1 MKQSLLFT
9 KTLHQA
15 PKDEEATNANFL
27 IRAGFVDKVMAGVYN
42 LLPLGFRV
50 LRKIEKIIREEMI
63 AVGGQELVL
72 SSLQPKKNW
81 EQTGRWDRLD
91 ILFRFTSFHS
101 KNEYALGPTHEEI
114 IVPLLKKYISSYR
127 DLPAYVFQIQNK
139 FRDEKRAKSGLLRG
153 REFIMKDLYSFHADE
168 KDLDA
173 YYEKVKKAYLKI
185 FRRVGLGKLTYLTF
199 ASGGTFSQY
208 SHEFQTLAQNGEDTI
223 HLCDKCLVAINQE
236 IIKQQKI
243 CPVCSGSNLQE
254 KSATEIGNIFKLK
267 TKFSEVF
274 ELFYKDKRGQ
284 NQKVYMGCY
293 GIGLTR
299 LIGAIVE
306 VFHDKKGII
315 WPVEIAPFKFHLIE
329 LKQGLAKKIYEQSQ
343 KDGLE
348 VLYDDRLNASIGEKL
363 NDADLIGLPYRLVV
377 SDKTK
382 NKIEIKKRGQNKVK
396 LIKYEDLRKF

>member
-1 MKQSLLFT
+1 MKQSSLFT
-9 KTLHQA
+9 KTLYQA
-15 PKDEEATNANFL
+15 PKDEEATNANLL

-50 LRKIEKIIREEMI
+50 FKKIEKIIREEMI

-81 EQTGRWDRLD
+81 EQTDRWDQLD
-91 ILFRFTSFHS
+91 VLFRFTSFYS
-101 KNEYALGPTHEEI
+101 KNEYALGPTHEE
-114 IVPLLKKYISSYR
+114 VVTPLLKKYISSYR

-153 REFIMKDLYSFHADE
+153 REFVMKDLYSFHADE
-168 KDLDA
+168 KDLDSF
-173 YYEKVKKAYLKI
+173 YEKAQKAYFKI

-208 SHEFQTLAQNGEDTI
+208 SHEFQTLAQNGEDI
-223 HLCDKCLVAINQE
+223 IYFCDKCQVAVNNE
-236 IIKQQKI
+236 IIKQQKT
-243 CPVCSGSNLQE
+243 CPICSGSNLQK
-254 KSATEIGNIFKLK
+254 KSAVEVGNIFKLK
-267 TKFSEVF
+267 TKFSESF
-274 ELFYKDKRGQ
+274 EFFYKDKQGQ
-284 NQKVYMGCY
+284 NQKIYMGCY

-315 WPVEIAPFKFHLIE
+315 WPVEVAPFKFHLIE
-329 LKQGLAKKIYEQSQ
+329 LKPGLAKKIYEQSQ
-343 KDGLE
+343 KEGLE
-348 VLYDDRLNASIGEKL
+348 VLYDDRSNVSIGEKL
-363 NDADLIGLPYRLVV
+363 NDADLIGLPHRLIV
-377 SDKTK
+377 SGKTK
-382 NKIEIKKRGQNKVK
+382 DKIELKKRDQVKIK

>member
-15 PKDEEATNANFL
+15 PKDEEATNANLL
-27 IRAGFVDKVMAGVYN
+27 IQAGFVDKVMAGVYN